1 MDLTWY
7 ETLNRPPFTPPAWV
21 FPPAWTILYTM
32 MFVSLIIVIRTKTL
46 ENKTNAIILFLTQL
60 LFNFLWSPTFFY
72 WHNIKMAFVIIILLL
87 IFLVLTIAFFY
98 RISKLS
104 AFLLIP
110 YLLWICFAINLNF
123 GFMIMNS
130 SFQT

>member
-7 ETLNRPPFTPPAWV
+7 ETLNRPLFTPPAWV
-21 FPPAWTILYTM
+21 FAPAWTILYTM
-32 MFVSLIIVIRTKTL
+32 MFVSLILVIRTKTF

-72 WHNIKMAFVIIILLL
+72 WHNIKMALVIIILLL

-104 AFLLIP
+104 ALLLIP
-110 YLLWICFAINLNF
+110 YLLWICFAIYLNF
-123 GFMIMNS
+123 GFMLMN
-130 SFQT
+130 

>member
-21 FPPAWTILYTM
+21 FAPAWTILYTM
-32 MFVSLIIVIRTKTL
+32 MFVSLFIVIREKTF

-72 WHNIKMAFVIIILLL
+72 WHNIKMAFIIIILLL
-87 IFLVLTIAFFY
+87 IFLVATIAFFY

-110 YLLWICFAINLNF
+110 YLLWICFAIYLNF
-123 GFMIMNS
+123 GFMVMN
-130 SFQT
+130 

>member
-110 YLLWICFAINLNF
+110 YLLWICFAIYLNF

>member
-32 MFVSLIIVIRTKTL
+32 MFVSLILVIRAKTL

-72 WHNIKMAFVIIILLL
+72 WHNIKMAFIIIILLL
-87 IFLVLTIAFFY
+87 IFLVATIAFFY

-104 AFLLIP
+104 ALLLIP
-110 YLLWICFAINLNF
+110 YLLWICFAIYLNF
-123 GFMIMNS
+123 GFMALN
-130 SFQT
+130 